1 MINQNMIYRIL
12 FGITIWCLCYL
23 FTFSNV
29 FNTFSSDLESRDSKN
44 ELNNKVEEI
53 K

>member
-12 FGITIWCLCYL
+12 FGFTIWCLCYS
-23 FTFSNV
+23 FTFLNV
-29 FNTFSSDLESRDSKN
+29 FNTFSSDLDSKGSQN
-44 ELNNKVEEI
+44 ELNNKVEVI